1 VQPPELSDEQ
11 WCLVHADG
19 NIFAEACPG
28 AGKTRAIVARFLR
41 RTAEESRKG
50 IGLLSFT
57 TAAVDEV
64 KARCG
69 DRSDA
74 LAVPHFVGTFDAF
87 INRFITRPLYVQQ
100 YGQTPRF
107 IESWQGV
114 RRASFRVANMGRVP
128 NLELDW
134 FEFDWM
140 LRATL
145 KDGWIPL
152 KHKRTLGPLISA
164 RRDELEEQA
173 TNACRVLVASGK
185 LSACR

>member
-1 VQPPELSDEQ
+1 MTSSVS
-11 WCLVHADG
+11 WCTRTATL
-19 NIFAEACPG
+19 FAEACPG
-28 AGKTRAIVARFLR
+28 GGKTRAIVARFLR
-41 RTAEESRKG
+41 RTAEEPRKG
-50 IGLLSFT
+50 IALLSFT

-74 LAVPHFVGTFDAF
+74 LVVPHFVGTFDAF

-107 IESWQGV
+107 TESWQGV
-114 RRASFRVANMGRVP
+114 RRASFRVPEMGKMP

-145 KDGWIPL
+145 KDDWIPYRHQRML
-152 KHKRTLGPLISA
+152 APLISA
-164 RRDELEEQA
+164 GA
-173 TNACRVLVASGK
+173 TSWRSGPRASAAA
-185 LSACR
+185 LWPAVP